1 MALHAQARPLLRFW
15 CAPTKPSPPRSPQA
29 SFLYASILSHKSL
42 ERSMAFV
49 LANKVAS
56 PTLLS
61 VHLLKLFNEAYDS
74 DPVLGE
80 CLR

>member
-1 MALHAQARPLLRFW
+1 
-15 CAPTKPSPPRSPQA
+15 
-29 SFLYASILSHKSL
+29 
-42 ERSMAFV
+42 MAFV